1 MSRLAVVG
9 AGAWGTALALQAH
22 RAGCETSLWSRS
34 PLPGRV
40 SPRLPGFALPTA
52 IRLPRTLPD
61 QDAGAVIV
69 AVPMR
74 HLREVLRQM
83 RPRAPLLLCAKGL
96 EPGSSLLPLEVL
108 QEVHPGAPSA
118 VLTGPNFAHEV
129 AAGLPAA
136 SVVAARDPSLRA
148 LLIDRLGTPAFRL
161 YGNDDPVG
169 AQVGGAAKNV
179 IAIAAGVV
187 IGAGLG
193 ENARAGL
200 VTRGLAELGRL
211 VTALGGK
218 SETVAGLSGLGD
230 LLLTCTGPSSR
241 NFRCGLAL
249 GRGETLADAISG
261 SGGAVE
267 GVGAAPALLA
277 RAPGQD
283 LPICAAVARLLAGAA
298 TPGQAI
304 AALLARP
311 MRDE

>member
-1 MSRLAVVG
+1 MSKLAVVG

-40 SPRLPGFALPTA
+40 SAHLPGFPLPDA
-52 IRLPRTLPD
+52 IGLPRDLPGR
-61 QDAGAVIV
+61 DADAIIV

-74 HLREVLRQM
+74 HLREMLRRMQ
-83 RPRAPLLLCAKGL
+83 PEAPLLLCTKGF
-96 EPGSSLLPLEVL
+96 EARTARLPLEIV
-108 QEVHPGAPSA
+108 QEVHPGASSA

-136 SVVAARDPSLRA
+136 AVVAASDAGLRT
-148 LLIDRLGTPAFRL
+148 LLVDRLGTPAFRL

-200 VTRGLAELGRL
+200 ITRGLAELGRL
-211 VTALGGK
+211 VTILGGK
-218 SETVAGLSGLGD
+218 SATVAGLSGLGD
-230 LLLTCTGPSSR
+230 LLLTCTGTSSR

-249 GRGETLADAISG
+249 GRGETLAEAIEC
-261 SGGAVE
+261 SGGVVE
-267 GVGAAPALLA
+267 GVGTAPALLN
-277 RAPGQD
+277 RAAGQD
-283 LPICAAVARLLAGAA
+283 LPVCAAVASLLAGAA
-298 TPGQAI
+298 TPQQAV